1 MSVWVQSRSGNEE
14 AFKVNFNDGM
24 DFADLKKAIA
34 HERDLL
40 HFPAGAIHSIHSENI
55 DDETL
60 KFDPEDI
67 VPEPEKGKIGAS
79 SKMPYFFSIAE
90 TQAGNLSTLF
100 AFIVLCLDFVFN
112 PPLVTFLLF

>member
-1 MSVWVQSRSGNEE
+1 M
-14 AFKVNFNDGM
+14 NFNGGM
-24 DFADLKKAIA
+24 DFADLKEKITYKRHA
-34 HERDLL
+34 LNL
-40 HFPAGAIHSIHSENI
+40 QAGAIHSIHSKNS

-90 TQAGNLSTLF
+90 TQAGNLSALF
-100 AFIVLCLDFVFN
+100 AFIVPCLDFVFN